1 MLIFLIVYMN
11 IKQKIITIIAVIALI
26 AGGLLFAS
34 HSIAPENGNLNNIA
48 PAADEALQEDIN
60 LTIVFGPN
68 DSASTSVK
76 AKYGGNCLDI
86 LKWGVAVLNFDLQ
99 TKDYGEMGVLVE
111 KIGDKKNGDNG
122 NYWMYYV
129 DGKLS
134 DVGASQQE
142 VYPGSIVEWRFE
154 KPSF

>member
-1 MLIFLIVYMN
+1 MSKN
-11 IKQKIITIIAVIALI
+11 QKIITFVAVIALV

-34 HSIAPENGNLNNIA
+34 RSIAPENGNLNNIA
-48 PAADEALQEDIN
+48 PVVDEALQEDIN

-76 AKYGGNCLDI
+76 AKYGGTCLDI
-86 LKWGVAVLNFDLQ
+86 LKRGAATLNFDLQ

-111 KIGDKKNGDNG
+111 KIRDKKNGDGG

-142 VYPGSIVEWRFE
+142 IYPGSIVEWRFE
-154 KPSF
+154 KPNF